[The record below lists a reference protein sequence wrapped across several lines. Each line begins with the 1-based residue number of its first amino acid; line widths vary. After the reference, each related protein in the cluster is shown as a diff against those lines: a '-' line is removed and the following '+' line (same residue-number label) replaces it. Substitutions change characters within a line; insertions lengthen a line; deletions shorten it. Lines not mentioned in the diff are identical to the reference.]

1 MAPKTGKPK
10 SKPTKSAPKKKPVEA
25 KSKAVEKPGKTAT
38 PLTADVPVSRPAG
51 NAGASSVVSEIHE
64 ARNERD
70 EKIHAL
76 LPAIQKQTP
85 DALAKFFDI
94 FSDDI
99 YNFPMR
105 MFRFNEDE
113 ASEFYLYA
121 FEHLRDG
128 RKISSFQGKA
138 KFTTWFYAVLRNLT
152 IDFLRSQKD
161 KVRFTTY
168 LKADA
173 SGKMVDAIES
183 VSDTREQNL
192 FEEALFEQFKASLVS
207 LSLQHRVLF
216 KLAYAWY
223 FELDAD
229 ELQYLCD
236 LHKKPQ
242 SEILIQLTEL
252 KKVAHEKSVEVR
264 ELEEKLTANFQGI
277 SVLETKVEV
286 FFREN
291 PDIDRRRESWSEEF
305 YSASIPP
312 QVIDMIQSLM
322 KKKKKQQNL
331 LLHQKKSLL
340 SIRVPYKDLGD
351 LLHSTQGVLSVQLIR
366 IIERLSQSLTNHSS
380 G

>member
-1 MAPKTGKPK
+1 MPGKPK
-10 SKPTKSAPKKKPVEA
+10 PKKAANKRAGKADTASPVKKRLGA
-25 KSKAVEKPGKTAT
+25 GKGRRQQPDELPA
-38 PLTADVPVSRPAG
+38 AAPVSPRQAPLDA
-51 NAGASSVVSEIHE
+51 AAE
-64 ARNERD
+64 ARSERD
-70 EKIHAL
+70 ERIGQL
-76 LPAIQKQTP
+76 LPEIRKQNV
-85 DALAKFFDI
+85 DALAAFFEE

-128 RKISSFQGKA
+128 RKIASFQGKA

-161 KVRFTTY
+161 KMRFTTY

-183 VSDTREQNL
+183 LSDPRDQNT
-192 FEEALFEQFKASLVS
+192 FEETLFEQFNASLVS
-207 LSLQHRVLF
+207 LALPQRVLF

-223 FELDAD
+223 FELDSTEID
-229 ELQYLCD
+229 YLCE
-236 LHKKPQ
+236 LHRMSPAQ
-242 SEILIQLTEL
+242 ILPRLQEL

-277 SVLETKVEV
+277 SLLETRIEN

-291 PDIDRRRESWSEEF
+291 PDIEKRRESWSETF
-305 YSASIPP
+305 FSTAVPP

-322 KKKKKQQNL
+322 KKKKKQQSL

-340 SIRVPYKDLGD
+340 SIRVPYKDLGE
-351 LLHSTQGVLSVQLIR
+351 LLKSTQGVLSVQLIR
-366 IIERLSQSLTNHSS
+366 IVDKLSQSLTNQQ
-380 G
+380 GE

>member
-1 MAPKTGKPK
+1 MAARKSKTVVKKSGKVAEKKPAAPK
-10 SKPTKSAPKKKPVEA
+10 AEAEPV
-25 KSKAVEKPGKTAT
+25 P
-38 PLTADVPVSRPAG
+38 
-51 NAGASSVVSEIHE
+51 EIAE
-64 ARNERD
+64 VTEPRSERD

-76 LPAIQKQTP
+76 LPGIQNRQP
-85 DALAKFFDI
+85 EALAAFFEA

-99 YNFPMR
+99 YNFPIR

-168 LKADA
+168 LKSDA

-192 FEEALFEQFKASLVS
+192 FEETLFEQFNASLIS
-207 LSLQHRVLF
+207 LALPQRVLF

-223 FELDAD
+223 FELNNE
-229 ELQYLCD
+229 ELDYLCS
-236 LHKKPQ
+236 LQKKSPA
-242 SEILIQLTEL
+242 EILSRLQDL
-252 KKVAHEKSVEVR
+252 KKVAHERSVEVR
-264 ELEEKLTANFQGI
+264 DLEERLTTNFQGI
-277 SVLETKVEV
+277 SVLETKVDI

-291 PDIDRRRESWSEEF
+291 PDIEKKRESWTEDYFST
-305 YSASIPP
+305 AIPP
-312 QVIDMIQSLM
+312 QIIDMIQSLV
-322 KKKKKQQNL
+322 KKKKKQQSL

-340 SIRVPYKDLGD
+340 SIRVPYKDLGE
-351 LLHSTQGVLSVQLIR
+351 LLNSTQGVLSVQLIR
-366 IIERLSQSLTNHSS
+366 IVEKLSQSLSASAN

>member
-1 MAPKTGKPK
+1 MAAPK
-10 SKPTKSAPKKKPVEA
+10 SKTAAKKR
-25 KSKAVEKPGKTAT
+25 GKTPVKKTVVRKPETEAV
-38 PLTADVPVSRPAG
+38 PVVPEIADVAEPRSA
-51 NAGASSVVSEIHE
+51 
-64 ARNERD
+64 RD

-76 LPAIQKQTP
+76 LPGIQNRQP
-85 DALAKFFDI
+85 EALAAFFEA

-99 YNFPMR
+99 YNFPIR

-168 LKADA
+168 LKSDA

-192 FEEALFEQFKASLVS
+192 FEETLFEQFNASLVS
-207 LSLQHRVLF
+207 LALPQRVLF

-223 FELDAD
+223 FELDNE
-229 ELQYLCD
+229 ELEFLCG
-236 LHKKPQ
+236 LQKK
-242 SEILIQLTEL
+242 SAAEILSRLQEL
-252 KKVAHEKSVEVR
+252 KKVAHERSVEVR
-264 ELEEKLTANFQGI
+264 DLEEKLTTNFQGI
-277 SVLETKVEV
+277 SVLETKVDA

-291 PDIDRRRESWSEEF
+291 PDIEKRRESWTEDYFST
-305 YSASIPP
+305 AIPP
-312 QVIDMIQSLM
+312 QIIDMIQSLV
-322 KKKKKQQNL
+322 KKKKKQQSL

-340 SIRVPYKDLGD
+340 SIRVPYKDLGE
-351 LLHSTQGVLSVQLIR
+351 LLNSTQGVLSVQLIR
-366 IIERLSQSLTNHSS
+366 IVEKLSQSLTNPESA
-380 G
+380 

>member
-1 MAPKTGKPK
+1 MAGKT
-10 SKPTKSAPKKKPVEA
+10 T
-25 KSKAVEKPGKTAT
+25 GKTAVKKSGKKKS
-38 PLTADVPVSRPAG
+38 PKPAV
-51 NAGASSVVSEIHE
+51 AEKAAPAEAAASEIRE
-64 ARNERD
+64 QRSERD

-76 LPAIQKQTP
+76 LPGIQNRLP
-85 DALAKFFDI
+85 AALAEFFEV

-99 YNFPMR
+99 YNFPIR

-168 LKADA
+168 LKSDA

-192 FEEALFEQFKASLVS
+192 FEETLFEQFNASLVS
-207 LSLQHRVLF
+207 LALPQRVLF

-223 FELDAD
+223 FELDSE
-229 ELQYLCD
+229 ELDYLCSIQ
-236 LHKKPQ
+236 KK
-242 SEILIQLTEL
+242 SAADILSRLQEL
-252 KKVAHEKSVEVR
+252 KKVAHERSVEVR
-264 ELEEKLTANFQGI
+264 DLEEKLTTNFQGI
-277 SVLETKVEV
+277 SVLETKVDA

-291 PDIDRRRESWSEEF
+291 PDIEKKRENWTEDYFST
-305 YSASIPP
+305 AIPP
-312 QVIDMIQSLM
+312 QIIDMIQSLV
-322 KKKKKQQNL
+322 KKKKKQQSL

-340 SIRVPYKDLGD
+340 SIRVPYKDLGE
-351 LLHSTQGVLSVQLIR
+351 LLNSTQGVLSVQLIR
-366 IIERLSQSLTNHSS
+366 IVEKLSQSLSASANS
-380 G
+380 

>member
-1 MAPKTGKPK
+1 MPGQPAAKKAVKKTKKTAKPAKAAKPGPSKKNHGTSAGDAPAAMAPV
-10 SKPTKSAPKKKPVEA
+10 A
-25 KSKAVEKPGKTAT
+25 
-38 PLTADVPVSRPAG
+38 RPAPFD
-51 NAGASSVVSEIHE
+51 AAAE
-64 ARNERD
+64 ARSERD
-70 EKIHAL
+70 ERIAQL
-76 LPAIQKQTP
+76 LPEIRKQNP
-85 DALAKFFDI
+85 DALAAFFED

-128 RKISSFQGKA
+128 RKIASFQGKA

-152 IDFLRSQKD
+152 IDFLRAQKD
-161 KVRFTTY
+161 KMRFTTY

-183 VSDTREQNL
+183 VSDPRDQNM
-192 FEEALFEQFKASLVS
+192 FEEALFEQFNASLVS
-207 LSLQHRVLF
+207 LALPQRVLF

-223 FELDAD
+223 FELDSTEID
-229 ELQYLCD
+229 YLCE
-236 LHKKPQ
+236 LHKVSPV
-242 SEILIQLTEL
+242 EILPRLQEL

-264 ELEEKLTANFQGI
+264 DLEEKLTANFQGI
-277 SVLETKVEV
+277 SVLETRIEN

-291 PDIDRRRESWSEEF
+291 PDIEKRRESWSENF
-305 YSASIPP
+305 FSTSVPP

-322 KKKKKQQNL
+322 KKKKKQQSL

-351 LLHSTQGVLSVQLIR
+351 LLQSTQGVLSVQLIR
-366 IIERLSQSLTNHSS
+366 IVEKLSQSLMNQADE
-380 G
+380 